1 MKSLTKNKLRT
12 REGWEIGRGKTNCL
26 EGPYNSK
33 LMFPFIIIKATVG
46 MGSKAL
52 LGRQEMRSEEMGR

>member
-1 MKSLTKNKLRT
+1 M

-33 LMFPFIIIKATVG
+33 LMFPFIIIKATVS